1 MSEER
6 RYPLYEYLQFFWKK
20 KLLLLFIPIVFAAI
34 AALLSIMTAKGYEGT
49 LIYYT
54 SSIKTDQLTDPD
66 MILEYYRSKYPEKE
80 IDVNVVQKERVQFK
94 VNGDNSEEVKKTLQD
109 IASDYDAR
117 LMKEYNVRKDKTEKD
132 IETYKKRLAEA
143 DQSLKLIKK
152 AVQKEESFTLESYS
166 QLLIALSNMED
177 RVAKYDTKIKKM
189 KTDLIF
195 FEKPKQV
202 TLTVEKERNNAM
214 ANSIIAF
221 ALGVFFTIL
230 SLMLWKYILDA
241 RKAVHHG

>member
-20 KLLLLFIPIVFAAI
+20 KLLLLFIPISFAAI
-34 AALLSIMTAKGYEGT
+34 AALLSFMTAKGYEGT

-66 MILEYYRSKYPEKE
+66 MLLEYYRSKYPEKE

-117 LMKEYNVRKDKTEKD
+117 LMKEYNVRKDKTEYD

-166 QLLIALSNMED
+166 ELLISLSNMEEQ
-177 RVAKYDTKIKKM
+177 VLKLETKIKNM

-202 TLTVEKERNNAM
+202 TLTVEKEQNNAM

>member
-202 TLTVEKERNNAM
+202 TLTVEKEQNNAM

>member
-6 RYPLYEYLQFFWKK
+6 RYPLYEYLQFFWEK

-34 AALLSIMTAKGYEGT
+34 AALLSIVTAKGYEGT

-66 MILEYYRSKYPEKE
+66 MLLEYYRSKYPEKK

-94 VNGDNSEEVKKTLQD
+94 LNGENSEEVKQTLQD

-117 LMKEYNVRKDKTEKD
+117 LMKEYNVRKDKTEND

-152 AVQKEESFTLESYS
+152 TAQKEESFTLESYS
-166 QLLIALSNMED
+166 ELLISLSNMED
-177 RVAKYDTKIKKM
+177 LVAKYETKIKNM

-202 TLTVEKERNNAM
+202 TLTVEKEQNNAM

>member
-20 KLLLLFIPIVFAAI
+20 KWLLLFIPIAFAAI

-94 VNGDNSEEVKKTLQD
+94 LNGENSKEVKQTLQD
-109 IASDYDAR
+109 IASDYEAK
-117 LMKEYNVRKDKTEKD
+117 LMKEYNIRKDLTEDIIEQNEKD
-132 IETYKKRLAEA
+132 LSEA
-143 DQSLKLIKK
+143 DQTRKLIKE
-152 AVQKEESFTLESYS
+152 AVQKEESLSLESYS
-166 QLLIALSNMED
+166 ELLVALSNMEES
-177 RVAKYDTKIKKM
+177 VAKYESKIARM

-202 TLTVEKERNNAM
+202 TLTVEKEQNNAM

-230 SLMLWKYILDA
+230 YLMLWKYILEA
-241 RKAVHHG
+241 RKADHHG

>member
-117 LMKEYNVRKDKTEKD
+117 LMKEYNVRKDKTEYD

-166 QLLIALSNMED
+166 ELLISLSNMEEQ
-177 RVAKYDTKIKKM
+177 VLKLETKIKNM

-202 TLTVEKERNNAM
+202 TLTVEKEQNNAM

>member
-20 KLLLLFIPIVFAAI
+20 KWLLLFIPISFAAI
-34 AALLSIMTAKGYEGT
+34 AALLSFMTAKGYEGT

-66 MILEYYRSKYPEKE
+66 MLLEYYRSKYPEKE

-117 LMKEYNVRKDKTEKD
+117 LMKEYNVRKDKTEYD

-166 QLLIALSNMED
+166 ELLISLSNMEEQ
-177 RVAKYDTKIKKM
+177 VLKLETKIKNM

-202 TLTVEKERNNAM
+202 TLTVEKEQNNAM

>member
-20 KLLLLFIPIVFAAI
+20 KWLLLFIPISFAAI
-34 AALLSIMTAKGYEGT
+34 AALLSFMTAKGYEGT

-117 LMKEYNVRKDKTEKD
+117 LMKEYNVRKDKTEYD

-166 QLLIALSNMED
+166 ELLISLSNMEEQ
-177 RVAKYDTKIKKM
+177 VLKLETKIKNM

-202 TLTVEKERNNAM
+202 TLTVEKEQNNAM